1 MKRIVASL
9 VGSLAATMPSLA
21 LAYEGSGYRG
31 IASMY
36 YTFIAM
42 VLVYGVYDTFGKKG
56 MYIGA
61 PVIIIGAYFLTS
73 LAPE

>member
-1 MKRIVASL
+1 
-9 VGSLAATMPSLA
+9 
-21 LAYEGSGYRG
+21 
-31 IASMY
+31 MY